1 MIQITTITDPI
12 MLGLT
17 IAMAIFTTLAIISFF
32 NPDLIRTKK
41 HREELKVIEIMKKE
55 LGESPTPDDFNAFA
69 EKYPIYKHAIARMLI
84 RAQEQRLF
92 MNILKSMDDLMDDL
106 LKKLKEDLDE

>member
-1 MIQITTITDPI
+1 MMQIITITDPI

-17 IAMAIFTTLAIISFF
+17 IAMGIFTTLAIISFF
-32 NPDLIRTKK
+32 NPDLMQIKK

-69 EKYPIYKHAIARMLI
+69 EKYPNYKHVITRMLI

-92 MNILKSMDDLMDDL
+92 MNILKNMDDL